1 MKVLIYAPVDVFYYS
16 FYIEGFYRL
25 YGKKNV
31 RFSTVNFPAFSSR
44 VLAAIVKQGTIEKR
58 IVIDALDT
66 ATIFEKPLE
75 WCDRYGKVNYNEK
88 TIPQKYR
95 GKIIPMGPSFGIKI
109 WSFMKTIKLALI
121 NYIKSKDRIQL
132 KKYYFTSYWRQ
143 YKRLPLSS
151 YERKFLPKTNF
162 IFFISSLWKNE
173 PLTNKM
179 RAKFIFACKELQ
191 EINFEGGFAPRSD
204 NNDLGFTD
212 LIDERIP
219 PEKYLTKIKES
230 VMVFNTPAV
239 QHCHG
244 WKLPEFLALGKAVIS
259 TAHINELSVTLE
271 HGVHLHYVS
280 DSKEEIK
287 KAVLKILKEPEYRK
301 SLEQKSKEYFSN
313 NLAPQ
318 IVIKRLIDHLSY

>member
-31 RFSTVNFPAFSSR
+31 RFSTVGFPAFSSR
-44 VLAAIVKQGTIEKR
+44 VLAVIVKQDTIEKR

-66 ATIFEKPLE
+66 AAIFEKPLE
-75 WCDRYGKVNYNEK
+75 WCDIYGKVNYNVK
-88 TIPQKYR
+88 TIRQEYLE
-95 GKIIPMGPSFGIKI
+95 KIIPLGPGFGIKL
-109 WSFMKTIKLALI
+109 WPFLETIKFALI
-121 NYIKSKDRIQL
+121 NYIRSKDRIQL

-143 YKRLPLSS
+143 YKRLPLKS
-151 YERKFLPKTNF
+151 YERDSIPKTDF

-173 PLTNKM
+173 AQTNKM
-179 RAKFIFACKELQ
+179 RANFILACKELE

-219 PEKYLTKIKES
+219 PKKYLKKIKES

-239 QHCHG
+239 QNCHG
-244 WKLPEFLALGKAVIS
+244 WKLAEFLALGKAVIS
-259 TAHINELSVTLE
+259 TAHLNELFVSLE
-271 HGVHLHYVS
+271 HGIHLHYVS
-280 DSKEEIK
+280 DSKEEMK
-287 KAVLKILKEPEYRK
+287 KAILKILKEQEYREK
-301 SLEQKSKEYFSN
+301 LEQKSKDYFSK

-318 IVIKRLIDHLSY
+318 IVVKRVIDHL